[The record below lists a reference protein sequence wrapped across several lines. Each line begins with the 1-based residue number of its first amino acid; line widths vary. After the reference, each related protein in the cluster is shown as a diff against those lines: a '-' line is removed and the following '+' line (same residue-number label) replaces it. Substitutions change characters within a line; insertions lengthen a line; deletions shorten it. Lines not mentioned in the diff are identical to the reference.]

1 MRTFLITLVLAL
13 TAAACSSGDDTTAA
27 TSTTTPVPTTSAS
40 TTPASTTAAPEG
52 SSISGQEEA
61 VTFVSGDG
69 VTLEG
74 RRFGSGSTGVVLA
87 HMRPA
92 SMESWFDF
100 ARVLAESGYSA
111 LAFNFRGYG
120 NSEGDGFAVDVD
132 TAAAI
137 DFLTASGASN
147 VIVIGASMGGT
158 GAVAASAERS
168 TSGTITLSAPDVFE
182 GTDAVAAAATFAGP
196 LLLIAAENDRPYSED
211 AVAIAGA
218 SAGGAQVAILPGGA
232 HGTNLFDDHGGAVTS
247 LILEFLATSG

>member
-1 MRTFLITLVLAL
+1 MRPFLITLVLAL
-13 TAAACSSGDDTTAA
+13 TAAACSSGDDTGAA
-27 TSTTTPVPTTSAS
+27 TSTVTPAPTTSAP
-40 TTPASTTAAPEG
+40 TPASTTAAPEG
-52 SSISGQEEA
+52 SGISGQEEA
-61 VTFVSGDG
+61 VTLVTGDG

-100 ARVLAESGYSA
+100 ARVLAEGGYSA

-137 DFLTASGASN
+137 DFLTASGATN

-168 TSGTITLSAPDVFE
+168 TGGAVTLSAPDAFE
-182 GTDAVAAAATFAGP
+182 GTDAVAAAATYAGP

-218 SAGGAQVAILPGGA
+218 SAGEAQVAILPGGA

-247 LILEFLATSG
+247 LILEFVATNG

>member
-1 MRTFLITLVLAL
+1 MRTFLIALVLAL
-13 TAAACSSGDDTTAA
+13 TAAACSSGDDTSTAA
-27 TSTTTPVPTTSAS
+27 PTTTLAPTTSTS
-40 TTPASTTAAPEG
+40 TTPASTTAAAEG
-52 SSISGQEEA
+52 SSISGEEEA
-61 VTFVSGDG
+61 VTFVTGDG

-92 SMESWFDF
+92 SMESWFAF
-100 ARVLAESGYSA
+100 ASVLAESGYSA

-120 NSEGDGFAVDVD
+120 NSDGDGFAVDVD

-137 DFLTASGASN
+137 DFLASSGVTN

-158 GAVAASAERS
+158 GAVAASAKRS
-168 TSGTITLSAPDVFE
+168 TRGTITLSAPDVFE

-196 LLLIAAENDRPYSED
+196 LLLIAAENDSPYQED

-232 HGTNLFDDHGGAVTS
+232 HGTGLFDDHGEAVTS
-247 LILEFLATSG
+247 LILEFLAANG

>member
-1 MRTFLITLVLAL
+1 MRTFRIALVLAL
-13 TAAACSSGDDTTAA
+13 TAAACSTGDDTGAA
-27 TSTTTPVPTTSAS
+27 TSTTTPAPTTSAS
-40 TTPASTTAAPEG
+40 TTPASTTAAPQG

-168 TSGTITLSAPDVFE
+168 TSGAITLSAPDVFE

-218 SAGGAQVAILPGGA
+218 SAGGARVAILPGGA

-247 LILEFLATSG
+247 LILEFLATNG